1 MEKTLKSIDIGPI
14 GTITRHNG
22 QVLEVP
28 RLSNLKI
35 IKIAKFLGIDGMKL
49 YDRYKEIVEDPFV
62 SDSQKWMTILSEL
75 PEETVVHLLSIL
87 LDMDDNETL
96 SLDPIE
102 TLEIVEIYVDNLNIE
117 KAFTIVRNLAKKMF
131 NKELPD
137 IFKKTDGEA
146 SLKS

>member
-14 GTITRHNG
+14 GTITRFNG
-22 QVLEVP
+22 EVIGVP
-28 RLSNLKI
+28 RLTNLKL

-62 SDSQKWMTILSEL
+62 TDSEKWMTILSEL

-87 LDMDDNETL
+87 MDMDDKETL
-96 SLDPIE
+96 SLDPVE
-102 TLEIVEIYVDNLNIE
+102 TLEIIDIYVDNLNIG

-137 IFKKTDGEA
+137 IFKKTDGEVSSA
-146 SLKS
+146 S